1 MSVRDVNRIAKQIQI
16 KGHIKSID
24 PDITSV
30 VIIYYMS
37 KYKEKIDVDIDNLLD
52 ICNKNKEYFVEAI
65 QSDKIVRAHYAKNDE
80 RLAKHEFDT
89 AVRELTD
96 LQTAVGIYY
105 YNLYDGLHFY
115 KRLDAITLFKE
126 AVLQNNQLANFY
138 LGSYYCADSRDKG
151 QGLYFHSRF
160 LEHTINRM
168 EERYRKAVADIIN
181 CTVYK
186 HQEFVLLDY
195 AIERAQKTVEDA
207 RSKFEKIQY
216 EKDRLRQIAIENA
229 RAAVEMIKPLY
240 EFKIDD
246 FYNDDALKTYCY

>member
-1 MSVRDVNRIAKQIQI
+1 MSVHDVNRIAKQIQI
-16 KGHIKSID
+16 KGHLRSID

-37 KYKEKIDVDIDNLLD
+37 KYTENLDVDSLLD

-89 AVRELTD
+89 AIRELTD
-96 LQTAVGIYY
+96 LQTAVGMYY
-105 YNLYDGLHFY
+105 YNQHDGLHFY

-126 AVLQNNQLANFY
+126 AVLQNNPLANFY
-138 LGSYYCADSRDKG
+138 LGSYYTADSG
-151 QGLYFHSRF
+151 EGLYFHSRF
-160 LEHTINRM
+160 LENTININKM
-168 EERYRKAVADIIN
+168 EERYRTIIAN
-181 CTVYK
+181 IIKCTVYK

-195 AIERAQKTVEDA
+195 AIERAQATVEDA
-207 RSKFEKIQY
+207 RSNLAKIQY
-216 EKDRLRQIAIENA
+216 EKDQLRKIAIENSRFA
-229 RAAVEMIKPLY
+229 IEMIKPLY

-246 FYNDDALKTYCY
+246 FYNDDVLKTCCY